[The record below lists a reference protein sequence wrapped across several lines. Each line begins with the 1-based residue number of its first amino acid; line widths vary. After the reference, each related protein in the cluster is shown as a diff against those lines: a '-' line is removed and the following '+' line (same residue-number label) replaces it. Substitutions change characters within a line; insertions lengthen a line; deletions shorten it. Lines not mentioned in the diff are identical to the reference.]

1 MASTGNT
8 QPFQD
13 FPCNVVVGNNY
24 DTYGTITRASI
35 SSLTPSQLVTL
46 FKPGGLFA
54 DMDAWFATQFEMQT
68 CGIKRNGMYDWLMSS
83 AKQVKSLLSVQ
94 KMEKGPSLLFPFIM
108 GRQMSVVN
116 NDYFALSNGWANSA
130 YTAGVTGPLTSA
142 DLALGAATDRVIRV
156 ITRYGIDLSAE
167 WFNSTDRIHIFT
179 RAAAVSQMGQW
190 KVLAAEV
197 DPVNLA
203 YVDVLVT
210 DQNQGSSVAYN
221 TTPGASGN
229 PGIVLRATN
238 NVNDYESYCA
248 NRPTLDPR
256 KRVPFWFKTSRRVR
270 QIDSEYEMFYA
281 RMMEANKYFAEFGDL
296 PHFRAQSSGRGKLP
310 ARMVRAVLLR
320 QADLRQPDVAELSKP
335 RTDHLVQRGDL
346 DD

>member
-8 QPFQD
+8 VPFQD
-13 FPCNVVVGNNY
+13 FPCNVVVGNNF
-24 DTYGTITRASI
+24 DTHGTITRAQI
-35 SSLTPSQLVTL
+35 ASLTPAQLVTL

-116 NDYFALSNGWANSA
+116 NDYFALSNGWQQNV
-130 YTAGVTGPLTSA
+130 YTALVTGPLTST
-142 DLALGAATDRVIRV
+142 DLALGSSTDRIIRV

-179 RAAAVSQMGQW
+179 RPAGVSQMGQW

-203 YVDVLVT
+203 YVDVLIH
-210 DQNQGSSVAYN
+210 DENQGSSVPYN
-221 TTPGASGN
+221 TTPGASSN

-256 KRVPFWFKTSRRVR
+256 QTADTGGADLTRTPAESRA
-270 QIDSEYEMFYA
+270 QA
-281 RMMEANKYFAEFGDL
+281 EANRFGGL
-296 PHFRAQSSGRGKLP
+296 H
-310 ARMVRAVLLR
+310 V
-320 QADLRQPDVAELSKP
+320 
-335 RTDHLVQRGDL
+335 
-346 DD
+346 